1 MMGIRKILFTF
12 RRSKLMSTENQNGQ
26 DRTPRPDYIDGVD
39 GINGRPATKTERS
52 YRDGYVEGQTKVKGT
67 QYERERDA
75 ETNGLTSG
83 VIIGSVLA
91 FSVGLGFAVWAYAN
105 RDVPPTEQPS
115 SINPAISPASPA
127 ASIAPTA
134 PAKQTTII
142 ERTIEKPAPP
152 AQVKVIEVPR
162 AAPAPS
168 SAAPAPAAPL
178 RPSAEPSAPTAP
190 SNAAPAPT
198 SQAPASPSA
207 DPNASDSVNPP
218 NNQGEGR

>member
-12 RRSKLMSTENQNGQ
+12 RRSKLMSTEQQNGQ
-26 DRTPRPDYIDGVD
+26 DRNSRPDYIDGVD
-39 GINGRPATKTERS
+39 GINGRPVTKTERS
-52 YRDGYVEGQTKVKGT
+52 YRDGYIEGQTKVKGT
-67 QYERERDA
+67 QYERERAA

-105 RDVPPTEQPS
+105 RDVTPTEQPS
-115 SINPAISPASPA
+115 SINPAIAPASPA
-127 ASIAPTA
+127 PSVAPTA

-168 SAAPAPAAPL
+168 TAAPAPVAPA
-178 RPSAEPSAPTAP
+178 RPSSEQTTPTAP

-198 SQAPASPSA
+198 NQAPASPSVNPSA
-207 DPNASDSVNPP
+207 PDSINPP
-218 NNQGEGR
+218 NSQGEGR